1 MKARLLT
8 LILSAPLLAALS
20 LGATPVLAHHSFAM
34 YQRDKTFTLSG
45 TVKEYDWT
53 SPHVMIQV
61 IADSAKSGPVMWQ
74 IEGSSPTVL
83 ARGGWTSTLL
93 RPGDRI
99 SLGIHPRKDGAAGG
113 LLADEQQI
121 LVNGQPAKGVL
132 WLQAPAE
139 EACQR

>member
-1 MKARLLT
+1 MKARVFT
-8 LILSAPLLAALS
+8 LILSALS
-20 LGATPVLAHHSFAM
+20 FGATPVLAHHSFAM
-34 YQRDKTFTLSG
+34 YQRDKTLTLSG

-61 IADSAKSGPVMWQ
+61 LADSAKSGTVTWQ

-99 SLGIHPRKDGAAGG
+99 SLGIHPRKDGGAGG
-113 LLADEQQI
+113 LLADEQQM
-121 LVNGQPAKGVL
+121 LVNGQPARGVL
-132 WLQAPAE
+132 WLQTPSE
-139 EACQR
+139 EA

>member
-1 MKARLLT
+1 MKARVLT
-8 LILSAPLLAALS
+8 LILSALS

-34 YQRDKTFTLSG
+34 YQRDKTVTLSG
-45 TVKEYDWT
+45 TVKEYVWT

-61 IADSAKSGPVMWQ
+61 LADSAKNGPVTTWQ

-83 ARGGWTSTLL
+83 ARGGWTSTVM

-113 LLADEQQI
+113 LLADEQQL

-132 WLQAPAE
+132 WLQVPGE
-139 EACQR
+139 EVCQH

>member
-1 MKARLLT
+1 MKARVLT
-8 LILSAPLLAALS
+8 LILTALS

-34 YQRDKTFTLSG
+34 YQRDKTLTLSG

-61 IADSAKSGPVMWQ
+61 LADSAKNRPVIWQ

-99 SLGIHPRKDGAAGG
+99 SLGIHPRKDGGAGG
-113 LLADEQQI
+113 LLADEQQM

-132 WLQAPAE
+132 WLQTPAE
-139 EACQR
+139 EGCQR

>member
-1 MKARLLT
+1 MKARMLT
-8 LILSAPLLAALS
+8 LILSAGF

-34 YQRDKTFTLSG
+34 YQRDKTLTLSG
-45 TVKEYDWT
+45 TVKEYVWT

-61 IADSAKSGPVMWQ
+61 LADTAKTGPVTWQ

-99 SLGIHPRKDGAAGG
+99 SLGVHPRKDGAAGG
-113 LLADEQQI
+113 LLADEQQL

-132 WLQAPAE
+132 WLQAPGE
-139 EACQR
+139 EACQH

>member
-1 MKARLLT
+1 MKARVLT
-8 LILSAPLLAALS
+8 LILSALS

-34 YQRDKTFTLSG
+34 YQRDKTLTLSG

-61 IADSAKSGPVMWQ
+61 LADGAKSGPVMWQ

-99 SLGIHPRKDGAAGG
+99 SLGIHPRKDGGAGG
-113 LLADEQQI
+113 LLADEQQM
-121 LVNGQPAKGVL
+121 LVNGQPARGVL
-132 WLQAPAE
+132 WLQTPAE
-139 EACQR
+139 EGCQR